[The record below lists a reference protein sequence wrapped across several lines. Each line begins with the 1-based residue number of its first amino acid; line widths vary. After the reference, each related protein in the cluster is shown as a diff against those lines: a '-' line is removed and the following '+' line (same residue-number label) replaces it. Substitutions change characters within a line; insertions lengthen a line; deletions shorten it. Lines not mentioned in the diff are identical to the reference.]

1 MPKIWQNL
9 KNITDW
15 LLNMDPRD
23 ASASKNA
30 LTSFLSMNLKELRKI
45 ANEIILHGGAE
56 DFGTVDYKIIDHL
69 NTFG

>member
-1 MPKIWQNL
+1 
-9 KNITDW
+9 
-15 LLNMDPRD
+15 MDPRD